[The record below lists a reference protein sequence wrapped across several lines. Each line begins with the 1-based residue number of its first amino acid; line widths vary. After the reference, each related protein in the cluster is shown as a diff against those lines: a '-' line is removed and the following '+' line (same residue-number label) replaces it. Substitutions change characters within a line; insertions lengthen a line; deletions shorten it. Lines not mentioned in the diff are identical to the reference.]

1 MAEARR
7 VDHPKAMML
16 SRARYTAPADH
27 TVRFYREYF
36 QPDRIEEIEKRRRRW
51 RILYKDHDFAINL
64 DTLAGQPDPGP
75 FLEIKSRTWSRR
87 DAERRA
93 ELISE
98 LLELAGI
105 TDEALVLQEYVELA
119 A

>member
-7 VDHPKAMML
+7 FDHPKAMML

-36 QPDRIEEIEKRRRRW
+36 QPDRIEELEKRRRRW
-51 RILYKDHDFAINL
+51 RILYRDNDFAINL
-64 DTLAGQPDPGP
+64 DTLVGQADSGQ

-87 DAERRA
+87 DAEQRA
-93 ELISE
+93 QLISE

-105 TDEALVLQEYVELA
+105 TDDALILQEYVELVS
-119 A
+119 